1 MAAMRLP
8 IGHCSTRSSIPQ
20 PVHRGCRSTTVAALA
35 SASRSTPA
43 WSSSPMAP
51 KIPSAASSAFSPAIP
66 VPAFFAT
73 PMLVILA
80 RSSSLLLTTSISPC
94 SRCGEIDVVAG
105 IGDAGRLGRFKA
117 VRGSPTPVQRARDRH
132 GYFCGTLRIGLL
144 IHRNRMQKL
153 IECVP
158 NFSEGRD
165 QNVIRQITDAVK
177 STDGVSLLDID
188 PGASTN
194 RTVVTFVGS
203 PDAAVE
209 AAFRAIKKAAELID
223 MRKHK
228 GAHPRM
234 GATDVCPFIPVSNVS
249 WDEAVECAR
258 KLGKRVSEE
267 LKIPV
272 YLYEKAAKDNARSN
286 LAVIRAGEYEGFFE
300 KIKQPEWKPDF
311 GPAVFNKNSGA
322 TVIGVRDFLVAY
334 NANLNTKSVR
344 RANSVAFDV
353 REQGRVKT
361 EDGTPSGKPVLGL
374 NGEPVRIPGILKHV
388 KAIGWFVK
396 EYGIAQ
402 VSMNLTN
409 IEETPLHVAFDACVQ
424 AAAERGLRVTGSEIV
439 GMVPKKSLVDA
450 GRYFLR
456 KQRCSEG
463 ASEEELMDIAIRSM
477 GLGELKP
484 FDPIEKVIELKIQS
498 TESKKSL
505 VKMNM
510 REFCNETLSD
520 SPAPGGGSVAALM
533 GALGA
538 SLGGMVANL
547 SAGKRGW
554 DDKLEY
560 FSDWAVKAQQLKD
573 ELLSLVDED
582 TAAFNKVIDSF
593 ALPKASAEEKTARSA
608 AIEAATKYAAEVP
621 VKVMETASRS
631 YALLAEMAERGN
643 PASVSDVGV
652 GALAIRACIDGAAL
666 NVRINLANLKDEKFK
681 SDLQKKVRKLQADSE
696 SAFKKIDQIVQS
708 KLT

>member
-1 MAAMRLP
+1 
-8 IGHCSTRSSIPQ
+8 
-20 PVHRGCRSTTVAALA
+20 
-35 SASRSTPA
+35 
-43 WSSSPMAP
+43 
-51 KIPSAASSAFSPAIP
+51 
-66 VPAFFAT
+66 
-73 PMLVILA
+73 
-80 RSSSLLLTTSISPC
+80 
-94 SRCGEIDVVAG
+94 
-105 IGDAGRLGRFKA
+105 
-117 VRGSPTPVQRARDRH
+117 
-132 GYFCGTLRIGLL
+132 
-144 IHRNRMQKL
+144 MQKL

-165 QNVIRQITDAVK
+165 QNVIRQITDAIESV
-177 STDGVSLLDID
+177 DGVSLLDVD

-249 WDEAVECAR
+249 WEEVIACANR
-258 KLGKRVSEE
+258 LAKRVGDE

-272 YLYEKAAKDNARSN
+272 YLYEKAAKNESRSN
-286 LAVIRAGEYEGFFE
+286 LSVIRAGEYEGFFE
-300 KIKQPEWKPDF
+300 KIRQPEWKPDF
-311 GPAVFNKNSGA
+311 GPDIFNEKSGA

-334 NANLNTKSVR
+334 NVNLNTRSVR
-344 RANSVAFDV
+344 RATSVAFDV
-353 REQGRVKT
+353 RDQGRVKT
-361 EDGTPSGKPVLGL
+361 EDGTPSGKPVLDG
-374 NGEPVRIPGILKHV
+374 NGEPVRIPGMLKHV

-409 IEETPLHVAFDACVQ
+409 IEETPLHAAFDACCES
-424 AAAERGLRVTGSEIV
+424 AAKRGLRVTGSEIV
-439 GMVPKKSLVDA
+439 GMVPKKCLVDA

-456 KQRCSEG
+456 KQKWSEG
-463 ASEEELMDIAIRSM
+463 VSDEESIDIAIRSM
-477 GLGELKP
+477 GLSELKP
-484 FDPIEKVIELKIQS
+484 FDPKEKVIEFKI
-498 TESKKSL
+498 ESAEPKNSL
-505 VKMNM
+505 AKMNL

-573 ELLSLVDED
+573 QLLSLVDED
-582 TAAFNKVIDSF
+582 TAAFNKVMDSF
-593 ALPKASAEEKTARSA
+593 ALPKKVADEKAARAA
-608 AIEAATKYAAEVP
+608 AIEQATKYAAEVP
-621 VKVMETASRS
+621 LKVMETASKS
-631 YALLAEMAERGN
+631 YDLLAEMAERGN

-652 GALAIRACIDGAAL
+652 GALATRACIEGAAL
-666 NVRINLANLKDEKFK
+666 NVRINLAQLKDEKFK
-681 SDLQKKVRKLQADSE
+681 GVLEEKVRSVCAHSVAKFTEISQAVE
-696 SAFKKIDQIVQS
+696 S
-708 KLT
+708 KLGKS

>member
-1 MAAMRLP
+1 
-8 IGHCSTRSSIPQ
+8 
-20 PVHRGCRSTTVAALA
+20 
-35 SASRSTPA
+35 
-43 WSSSPMAP
+43 
-51 KIPSAASSAFSPAIP
+51 
-66 VPAFFAT
+66 
-73 PMLVILA
+73 
-80 RSSSLLLTTSISPC
+80 
-94 SRCGEIDVVAG
+94 
-105 IGDAGRLGRFKA
+105 
-117 VRGSPTPVQRARDRH
+117 
-132 GYFCGTLRIGLL
+132 
-144 IHRNRMQKL
+144 MQKL

-165 QNVIRQITDAVK
+165 QNVIRQITDAIESV
-177 STDGVSLLDID
+177 DGVSLLDVD

-194 RTVVTFVGS
+194 RTVVTLVGS

-249 WDEAVECAR
+249 WDEATACANR
-258 KLGKRVSEE
+258 LGQRVGDE

-272 YLYEKAAKDNARSN
+272 YLYEKAAKNESRSN
-286 LAVIRAGEYEGFFE
+286 LSVIRAGEYEGFFE
-300 KIKQPEWKPDF
+300 KIRQPEWKPDF
-311 GPAVFNKNSGA
+311 GPDVFNEKSGA

-353 REQGRVKT
+353 REQGRVQT
-361 EDGTPSGKPVLGL
+361 EDGTPLGKPLMDT
-374 NGEPVRIPGILKHV
+374 NGDPIRIPGMLKHV

-409 IEETPLHVAFDACVQ
+409 VEETPLHAAFDACCES
-424 AAAERGLRVTGSEIV
+424 AARRGLRVTGSEIV
-439 GMVPKKSLVDA
+439 GMVPKKCLVDA

-456 KQRCSEG
+456 KQKWSEG
-463 ASEEELMDIAIRSM
+463 VSDEELIDIAIRSM
-477 GLGELKP
+477 GLSELKP
-484 FDPIEKVIELKIQS
+484 FDPKEKVIEFKI
-498 TESKKSL
+498 ESAEPKRSL
-505 VKMNM
+505 AKMNL

-554 DDKLEY
+554 DDQLEY
-560 FSDWAVKAQQLKD
+560 FSNWAVKAQQLKD
-573 ELLSLVDED
+573 ELLALVDED
-582 TAAFNKVIDSF
+582 TAAFNKVMDAF
-593 ALPKASAEEKTARSA
+593 ALPKESAEEKAARAA
-608 AIEAATKYAAEVP
+608 AIEQTTKYAAEVP
-621 VKVMETASRS
+621 LKVMETTSKS
-631 YALLAEMAERGN
+631 YELLAEMAERGN

-652 GALAIRACIDGAAL
+652 GALATRACIEGAAL
-666 NVRINLANLKDEKFK
+666 NVRINLAQLKDERFK
-681 SDLQKKVRKLQADSE
+681 PDLLKKIEQISTDSDTQ
-696 SAFKKIDQIVQS
+696 FKKIYQVVGS
-708 KLT
+708 KLR

>member
-1 MAAMRLP
+1 
-8 IGHCSTRSSIPQ
+8 
-20 PVHRGCRSTTVAALA
+20 
-35 SASRSTPA
+35 
-43 WSSSPMAP
+43 
-51 KIPSAASSAFSPAIP
+51 
-66 VPAFFAT
+66 
-73 PMLVILA
+73 
-80 RSSSLLLTTSISPC
+80 
-94 SRCGEIDVVAG
+94 
-105 IGDAGRLGRFKA
+105 
-117 VRGSPTPVQRARDRH
+117 
-132 GYFCGTLRIGLL
+132 
-144 IHRNRMQKL
+144 MQKL

-165 QNVIRQITDAVK
+165 QNVIRQITDAIESV
-177 STDGVSLLDID
+177 DGVSLLDVD

-209 AAFRAIKKAAELID
+209 AAFRAIKKASELID

-249 WDEAVECAR
+249 WDEVIACANR
-258 KLGKRVSEE
+258 LGQRVGDE
-267 LKIPV
+267 LKIPI
-272 YLYEKAAKDNARSN
+272 YLYEKAAKNQSRSN
-286 LAVIRAGEYEGFFE
+286 LSVIRGGEYEGFFE
-300 KIKQPEWKPDF
+300 KIRQPEWKPDF
-311 GPAVFNKNSGA
+311 GPEIFSEKSGA

-334 NANLNTKSVR
+334 NVNLNTKSVR

-361 EDGTPSGKPVLGL
+361 EDGTPSGKPVLDA
-374 NGEPVRIPGILKHV
+374 NREPIRIPGMLKHV

-402 VSMNLTN
+402 VSMNLTD
-409 IEETPLHVAFDACVQ
+409 IEETPLHAAFDACCES
-424 AAAERGLRVTGSEIV
+424 AARRGLRVTGSEIV

-456 KQRCSEG
+456 KQKWSEG
-463 ASEEELMDIAIRSM
+463 VSDEELIDIAIRSM
-477 GLGELKP
+477 GLSELKP
-484 FDPIEKVIELKIQS
+484 FDPKEKVIEFKI
-498 TESKKSL
+498 ESAEPKRSL
-505 VKMNM
+505 AKMNL

-560 FSDWAVKAQQLKD
+560 FSNWAVTAQQLKD
-573 ELLSLVDED
+573 ELLALVDED
-582 TAAFNKVIDSF
+582 TAAFNKVMDAF
-593 ALPKASAEEKTARSA
+593 ALPKESAEEKAARAA
-608 AIEAATKYAAEVP
+608 AIAKATKYAAEVP
-621 VKVMETASRS
+621 LKVMETASKS
-631 YALLAEMAERGN
+631 YELLAEMAERGN
-643 PASVSDVGV
+643 PASVSDIGV
-652 GALAIRACIDGAAL
+652 GALATRACIEGAAL
-666 NVRINLANLKDEKFK
+666 NVKINLAQLKDEKFK
-681 SDLQKKVRKLQADSE
+681 TASLKRIEQISTDSDTQFE
-696 SAFKKIDQIVQS
+696 KISQVVAS
-708 KLT
+708 KLR